1 MNKIL
6 LFTTFFW
13 LFLWKVHTYYILM
26 RHKGIN
32 HPVSTS
38 GAMGSV
44 SEALIPLWRLA
55 SSFAAQWKFA
65 QRSDKRI
72 SYWCRGAAWLF
83 PTRYGR
89 ALKFHFETFYLWTS
103 AVIPRGRILIWNRC
117 QCLGLSKL
125 KFTWFAFLSR
135 SDEEQRCIGG
145 DVPRPG

>member
-1 MNKIL
+1 ML
-6 LFTTFFW
+6 LFTTFF
-13 LFLWKVHTYYILM
+13 LIIFMKGTYLLYIDETQ
-26 RHKGIN
+26 RY

-38 GAMGSV
+38 GAMGRV
-44 SEALIPLWRLA
+44 LETLIPLWRLA